1 MKYIVPVVIALI
13 ILTYEIYKL
22 HKRKVRKKIYKKGK
36 IKWNNKYIEK
46 LEKIIDRFEYLSK
59 IKNEYAKKLTIINQK
74 KQKENRAIVTIGM
87 CFVFGISIIA
97 GVLLLTIFTMWYVVL
112 LLMFLVGY
120 MVAYGINMY
129 IDIRLKKIHKQFP
142 IALQLFTDEYITTK
156 SIKTS
161 LSNTYE
167 EMPKQIGY
175 IFERLTRKLTSGYD
189 YKEPLDEFAKSFGN
203 YNWPYAFK
211 ELLIMSYEGA
221 GDISEELLFLNEL
234 VNEDITAEEEDK
246 TEQGS
251 NKMMFLMINGATL
264 VFFLANLF
272 INPIAKELYFYT
284 STGNIIILIWIG
296 VIVLGVTT
304 SVLMEHI

>member
-1 MKYIVPVVIALI
+1 MKYTLPLI
-13 ILTYEIYKL
+13 IAFIILGYELYRL
-22 HKRKVRKKIYKKGK
+22 QRRKIRINKKGK
-36 IKWNNKYIEK
+36 INWNNKYTRK
-46 LEKIIDRFEYLSK
+46 LEKIIDKFEYISK
-59 IKNEYAKKLTIINQK
+59 IKNEYAKKLSVINQK
-74 KQKENRAIVTIGM
+74 NKKENRAIVTIGM
-87 CFVFGISIIA
+87 FVILGISIFV
-97 GVLLLTIFTMWYVVL
+97 GFLLLTVFTMWYVVL
-112 LLMFLVGY
+112 ILMILVGY
-120 MVAYGINMY
+120 MISYATNLYIN
-129 IDIRLKKIHKQFP
+129 IKLRQIHKQFP

-161 LSNTYE
+161 LNNTYE
-167 EMPKQIGY
+167 EMPKQVGY
-175 IFERLTRKLTSGYD
+175 IFERLTRKLSSGYD
-189 YKEPLDEFAKSFGN
+189 YKEPLEEFANSFGN
-203 YNWPYAFK
+203 YNWPYALK
-211 ELLIMSYEGA
+211 ELFIMSYEGA